1 MAKPKK
7 DELGLKLEKAV
18 MDMLEQVTGGEIDP
32 ELKLK
37 VFDRAL
43 KYYAVKNKIGDGSLG
58 AGFRDDDDK
67 ENE

>member
-1 MAKPKK
+1 MTKKK
-7 DELGLKLEKAV
+7 DVLGDKLEKAV
-18 MDMLEQVTGGEIDP
+18 EGMLNQVNGSAIDV

-43 KYYAVKNKIGDGSLG
+43 KYYAVKHRIGDGSLG
-58 AGFRDDDDK
+58 AGFRDEEDK

>member
-1 MAKPKK
+1 
-7 DELGLKLEKAV
+7 
-18 MDMLEQVTGGEIDP
+18 MLNQVSGNTIDV